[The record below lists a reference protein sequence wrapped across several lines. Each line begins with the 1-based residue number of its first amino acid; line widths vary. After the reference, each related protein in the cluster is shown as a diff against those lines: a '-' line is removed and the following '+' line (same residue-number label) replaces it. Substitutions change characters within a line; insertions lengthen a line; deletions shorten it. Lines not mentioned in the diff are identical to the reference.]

1 MKHKIFTLVLTALV
15 AALVGCGQKADSAK
29 TATLGKPMTDEPIQP
44 INAANLR
51 DAHRRLEQGTS
62 IGKIVLAGF

>member
-1 MKHKIFTLVLTALV
+1 MTTKTGPADEYTRHQRILRRVAGLVDRGVLRSTMRGDA
-15 AALVGCGQKADSAK
+15 Q
-29 TATLGKPMTDEPIQP
+29 T